1 MIGRVETL
9 SRDLE
14 YISHVNNLQF
24 ITSKEDKFK
33 VNPSGRKKSEIDAT
47 KSQNNYLQEK
57 RTTEEKTIKYF
68 STLSDFGKPSIY
80 IYCLVSN
87 HIFANLLI
95 EWKSK

>member
-47 KSQNNYLQEK
+47 KSQNN
-57 RTTEEKTIKYF
+57 
-68 STLSDFGKPSIY
+68 
-80 IYCLVSN
+80 
-87 HIFANLLI
+87 NL
-95 EWKSK
+95 